1 MVAKVRFSPRNPNT
15 ASAKG
20 FKNTA
25 LTQKFPHVDIY
36 SYLRNGFKH
45 VFSMNEGETNRQK
58 ISRGSMVYY
67 FKNKE
72 GLFREILHTFVYRTS
87 SVKTVPDAYKLSLC
101 SFYNYFIETLKR
113 EQKQMSSLG
122 IANVNEALMR
132 IESSALTYI
141 PKFKEQTAQWYEEER
156 LIWKSVIENA
166 IATGEIRNGL
176 DPAAI
181 SYFYE
186 DCYIGR
192 AFHGVFSENGYDIDR
207 LKQTYDQLYALLK

>member
-1 MVAKVRFSPRNPNT
+1 M
-15 ASAKG
+15 
-20 FKNTA
+20 
-25 LTQKFPHVDIY
+25 LI
-36 SYLRNGFKH
+36 
-45 VFSMNEGETNRQK
+45 
-58 ISRGSMVYY
+58 
-67 FKNKE
+67 
-72 GLFREILHTFVYRTS
+72 
-87 SVKTVPDAYKLSLC
+87 
-101 SFYNYFIETLKR
+101 NYIETLKR

-192 AFHGVFSENGYDIDR
+192 AFHGVFSENGYDIR
-207 LKQTYDQLYALLK
+207 HRQAETNL